1 MSVNFPASFANQ
13 VAPFNPL
20 GRQPVGEEGVD
31 KRETSFKA
39 VTETEETAAGQNRTD
54 RDDRNRDQ
62 ALSARLS
69 GAGGNLASP
78 AEAEQSPYERDQAL
92 REQREI
98 EQLAA
103 RDREVRAHERA
114 HASVGGQHTGAPSFN
129 YVRGPDGVSY
139 AVSGEVSVSLSSVP
153 GNPEATLRKAEQI
166 QQAALA
172 PADPSPQDRQVAAQA
187 ARMAEQARVEIR
199 VEQQE
204 MQREDAAEKE
214 AAREARAEEERRRD
228 AERAER
234 EEAQRLAEEGRR
246 AIDLNRRLLDIGIS
260 DATTS
265 PGSLLDQT
273 I

>member
-1 MSVNFPASFANQ
+1 MSVNFPANFANQ

-20 GRQPVGEEGVD
+20 GRQPVGEEGLD

-39 VTETEETAAGQNRTD
+39 VTESEETAATENRTG

-62 ALSARLS
+62 ALAARQS
-69 GAGGNLASP
+69 KSGNLASP
-78 AEAEQSPYERDQAL
+78 AESEPSAFERDQDL
-92 REQREI
+92 REQREV

-129 YVRGPDGVSY
+129 YVRGPDGISY
-139 AVSGEVSVSLSSVP
+139 AVSGEVSVSISSVP

-166 QQAALA
+166 QRAALA
-172 PADPSPQDRQVAAQA
+172 PADPSSQDRQVAARA
-187 ARMAEQARVEIR
+187 ARMADQARVEIR
-199 VEQQE
+199 VEEQQV
-204 MQREDAAEKE
+204 QREASAEKDE
-214 AAREARAEEERRRD
+214 VREAKAEEERERE

-234 EEAQRLAEEGRR
+234 LEAQRLAEEGRR
-246 AIDLNRRLLDIGIS
+246 AIDLNRKLIDIGLNNNT
-260 DATTS
+260 AT

>member
-1 MSVNFPASFANQ
+1 MSVNLPTGFANQ

-31 KRETSFKA
+31 RRETSFKA
-39 VTETEETAAGQNRTD
+39 VTQTEETAPTQNRTD

-62 ALSARLS
+62 ALAAR
-69 GAGGNLASP
+69 AGGGELASP
-78 AEAEQSPYERDQAL
+78 PNSEPSRFERDQAL
-92 REQREI
+92 RDQREI
-98 EQLAA
+98 ERLAA

-114 HASVGGQHTGAPSFN
+114 HASVGGQHTGAPSFS

-139 AVSGEVSVSLSSVP
+139 AVGGEVSVSISSVP

-172 PADPSPQDRQVAAQA
+172 PADPSAQDRQIAAQA
-187 ARMAEQARVEIR
+187 ARMADQARVEIR

-204 MQREDAAEKE
+204 MQRQETAEKE
-214 AAREARAEEERRRD
+214 AAREAREEEERQRE

-234 EEAQRLAEEGRR
+234 EDAQRLAEEGRR
-246 AIDLNRRLLDIGIS
+246 AIDLNRRLLDIGLA
-260 DATTS
+260 DGATS